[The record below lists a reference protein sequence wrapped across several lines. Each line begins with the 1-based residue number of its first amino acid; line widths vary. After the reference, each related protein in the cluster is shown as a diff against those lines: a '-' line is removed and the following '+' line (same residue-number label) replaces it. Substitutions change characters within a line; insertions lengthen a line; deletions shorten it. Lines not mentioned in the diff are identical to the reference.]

1 VCDRSPR
8 SCPGDCS
15 VKESQPDEPVPTP
28 TESGPFTWWVNQGQ
42 TYAKERDGS
51 YIWAPQKTKSGTPA
65 SHHTAVADVRRGDRI
80 VHYAKGHIR
89 AAGIAVSDGREAR
102 RPDEL
107 SGEAWEVDGYSAQVQ
122 YHELERPIPLAEID
136 MSYREGGGGPFTA
149 AGAVQQGYLFRVSE
163 DVGQYLAELVD
174 QGEQQSPKLWV
185 VYVGQASVTNLRHS
199 LPTGMWGWRHEQANY
214 GEFAP
219 GDTVLFSVG
228 YTGGS
233 PRTGLDEF
241 RAERFD
247 ELVICR
253 VKSALRTESSA
264 YWPDE
269 TDSVVY
275 PFRIDISQV
284 EVVSDVAISDLDAQY
299 GGPVANSFRLS
310 AISQSRAVLVEGAPG
325 PDLGGSS
332 RRKEAEVTPT
342 GYVEVVEKFA
352 AASKASGLDYGVRHD
367 QLIGSFVTALA
378 TKPFAILTGLSG
390 SGKTRLALA
399 FGQWL
404 GDEAVRIIPV
414 RPDWTS
420 PDSLLGYEDALA
432 ESSPDGRLRWI
443 VPQALEFM
451 LRAANNP
458 ERPYLLVLDE
468 MNLAHVER
476 YFADVLSGMESGQGV
491 LPNLV
496 LEDEGQYRER
506 TDSTGPLPLPDNL
519 FIVGTVNVDETTY
532 MFSPKVLDRAN
543 SFEFRVGTGDL
554 GTTGVLRD
562 LEPTSAEDA
571 AGFLRA
577 ARTTPEPST
586 DDEAFEQAVRSLH
599 GLLSEYDREFG
610 HRTYQESIRFARRFR
625 ELDPDPLVA
634 LDLQVIQKVLPR
646 LHGSRRE
653 LTDVLNQLGRWCFY
667 GPSESRDP
675 FDAAEQQPVGAV
687 LPESYSKLHRMA
699 KRLRD
704 RHFASF
710 AE

>member
-1 VCDRSPR
+1 VI
-8 SCPGDCS
+8 PGD
-15 VKESQPDEPVPTP
+15 EATP
-28 TESGPFTWWVNQGQ
+28 SRSGLRPFTWWVNQGH

-65 SHHTAVADVRRGDRI
+65 SHHVAVADVRRGDRI

-89 AAGIAVSDGREAR
+89 AAGIAVSDGREQR

-107 SGEAWEVDGYSAQVQ
+107 SGEAWEVDGYAADVEYS
-122 YHELERPIPLAEID
+122 ELDRPIPLAEID
-136 MSYREGGGGPFTA
+136 IAYRQGGGPFTA
-149 AGAVQQGYLFRVSE
+149 AGAVQQGYLFRVGD
-163 DVGQYLAELVD
+163 DVGQYLATLLD
-174 QGEQQSPKLWV
+174 QGAERPPKLWV
-185 VYVGQASVTNLRHS
+185 VYVGKASLANLRHS
-199 LPTGMWGWRHEQANY
+199 LPKGMWGWRQKQPAY
-214 GEFAP
+214 DGFAP

-233 PRTGLDEF
+233 PRTSLDDF
-241 RAERFD
+241 RKERFN
-247 ELVICR
+247 ELVVCR
-253 VKSALRTESSA
+253 VESTLRSESSA

-269 TDSVVY
+269 TDEVVY

-284 EVVSDVAISDLDAQY
+284 EVIDDVAISSLDERY
-299 GGPVANSFRLS
+299 GGPVADSFRLS
-310 AISQSRAVLVEGAPG
+310 AINQSRAVLVEGARG
-325 PDLGGSS
+325 LDTGGTSP
-332 RRKEAEVTPT
+332 RRVVDVTPT
-342 GYVEVVEKFA
+342 NYVSVVENFA
-352 AASKASGLDYGVRHD
+352 AAARESGLDYGARHD

-378 TKPFAILTGLSG
+378 TKPFVILTGLSG

-404 GDEAVRIIPV
+404 GDDAVQIIPV

-443 VPQALEFM
+443 VPAALQFM
-451 LRAANNP
+451 LRAANDP
-458 ERPYLLVLDE
+458 EQPYLLVLDE

-491 LPNLV
+491 LPDLI
-496 LEDEGQYRER
+496 LEGDGQYRER
-506 TDSTGPLPLPDNL
+506 PGSTGPLPLPDNL

-543 SFEFRVGTGDL
+543 SFEFRVGTRDL
-554 GTTGVLRD
+554 GATGL
-562 LEPTSAEDA
+562 LENLAPAPVEDA

-577 ARTTPEPST
+577 ARTAPEPST
-586 DDEAFEQAVRSLH
+586 DDEGFEQAVRSLH
-599 GLLSEYDREFG
+599 ALLSEYDREFG

-625 ELDPDPLVA
+625 ELDADPLVA

-653 LTDVLNQLGRWCFY
+653 LTDVLNQLGRWCFH
-667 GPSESRDP
+667 GPSESRDA